1 MLRARRTEC
10 GAIDSLLADV
20 RAGGSR
26 ALVVTGEAGVGKSA
40 LLDYGADAASGF
52 RVSRATGVESESELP
67 YAAVQQLCGSMVDR
81 LDELPVPQGKA
92 LGVAFGLGFGDAPDR
107 FLVGLAVLTLLAN
120 VAEQQP
126 LLCVIDDAQWLD
138 RESVQT
144 LVFVARRLGRESI
157 GLLLG
162 VRTCTGAD
170 DFSGLPELFVHG
182 LPDADARALLESVI
196 PGRLD
201 DRVRDRIVAETR
213 GNPLALL
220 ELPHGLSPPDL
231 AGGFGV
237 VTSTSLAHRIEEGFR
252 RRHES
257 LPPQTRLLLLLAA
270 AEPLGDPMLL
280 WRAATS
286 LGIGVDDSAAAE
298 ADGLFQLGDRVIF
311 RHPLVRS
318 AIYRGA
324 TMADRQ
330 RVHRALADATDE
342 SDPDRRA
349 WHRAHGSRRPD
360 EHDAAELE
368 RSAGRALSRGG
379 FPAAAAFL
387 ERAAMLTPDP
397 SRRATRTLTAA
408 SFMHQAGA
416 PDDALKLLTVAE
428 QGPLDELHGA
438 QLERLRGQIWFAV
451 RRGSDA
457 PPLLLHAAKR
467 LQALDANLA
476 RETYL
481 EALIAAI
488 FAGRLNSG
496 SDVREAAVAARAA
509 PPAARPPRAIDLL
522 LEGLIVRFADSYQ
535 AAVAPLQEALRAFC
549 RVGGRDAGDLRWF
562 GLACRIAPDLWDDDL
577 WLELA
582 DRHVLLAR
590 ETGALAVLAIAVT
603 YRAGVHVH
611 AGEFTAASALNDEA
625 DALTRAVG
633 SAPLRYTSPILAAWR
648 GDEPDTSK
656 LVDTSV
662 ADATTRGEGRAI
674 TIADYATAV
683 LCNGLGRYDEALAA
697 AKRACKH
704 DNLGLFGWG
713 LIELIEAAARS
724 GDQRLAATALERLSE
739 RTRPSR
745 TEWAAGIEARS
756 RALLTDGRSADDLY
770 LEAIDRLERCRI
782 VVHLARAHLVY
793 GEWLRRE
800 GRRLAAREQLRTAYE
815 MLTSM
820 GASAFAAR
828 AERELRATGEH
839 ARKRTV
845 DTQIQLTGQEE
856 QIAQLASTGSSNAEI
871 AAQLFISPRT
881 VEYHLHKVFTKVGI
895 RSRNQLATALA
906 RRSG

>member
-1 MLRARRTEC
+1 
-10 GAIDSLLADV
+10 
-20 RAGGSR
+20 
-26 ALVVTGEAGVGKSA
+26 
-40 LLDYGADAASGF
+40 
-52 RVSRATGVESESELP
+52 
-67 YAAVQQLCGSMVDR
+67 
-81 LDELPVPQGKA
+81 
-92 LGVAFGLGFGDAPDR
+92 
-107 FLVGLAVLTLLAN
+107 
-120 VAEQQP
+120 
-126 LLCVIDDAQWLD
+126 
-138 RESVQT
+138 
-144 LVFVARRLGRESI
+144 
-157 GLLLG
+157 
-162 VRTCTGAD
+162 
-170 DFSGLPELFVHG
+170 
-182 LPDADARALLESVI
+182 
-196 PGRLD
+196 
-201 DRVRDRIVAETR
+201 
-213 GNPLALL
+213 
-220 ELPHGLSPPDL
+220 
-231 AGGFGV
+231 
-237 VTSTSLAHRIEEGFR
+237 
-252 RRHES
+252 
-257 LPPQTRLLLLLAA
+257 
-270 AEPLGDPMLL
+270 
-280 WRAATS
+280 
-286 LGIGVDDSAAAE
+286 
-298 ADGLFQLGDRVIF
+298 
-311 RHPLVRS
+311 
-318 AIYRGA
+318 
-324 TMADRQ
+324 
-330 RVHRALADATDE
+330 
-342 SDPDRRA
+342 
-349 WHRAHGSRRPD
+349 
-360 EHDAAELE
+360 
-368 RSAGRALSRGG
+368 
-379 FPAAAAFL
+379 
-387 ERAAMLTPDP
+387 
-397 SRRATRTLTAA
+397 
-408 SFMHQAGA
+408 
-416 PDDALKLLTVAE
+416 
-428 QGPLDELHGA
+428 
-438 QLERLRGQIWFAV
+438 
-451 RRGSDA
+451 
-457 PPLLLHAAKR
+457 
-467 LQALDANLA
+467 LA

-488 FAGRLNSG
+488 FAGRLHSG

-739 RTRPSR
+739 RTRRSR

-871 AAQLFISPRT
+871 ATQLFISPRT

>member
-1 MLRARRTEC
+1 
-10 GAIDSLLADV
+10 
-20 RAGGSR
+20 
-26 ALVVTGEAGVGKSA
+26 
-40 LLDYGADAASGF
+40 
-52 RVSRATGVESESELP
+52 
-67 YAAVQQLCGSMVDR
+67 
-81 LDELPVPQGKA
+81 
-92 LGVAFGLGFGDAPDR
+92 
-107 FLVGLAVLTLLAN
+107 
-120 VAEQQP
+120 
-126 LLCVIDDAQWLD
+126 
-138 RESVQT
+138 
-144 LVFVARRLGRESI
+144 
-157 GLLLG
+157 
-162 VRTCTGAD
+162 
-170 DFSGLPELFVHG
+170 
-182 LPDADARALLESVI
+182 
-196 PGRLD
+196 
-201 DRVRDRIVAETR
+201 
-213 GNPLALL
+213 
-220 ELPHGLSPPDL
+220 
-231 AGGFGV
+231 
-237 VTSTSLAHRIEEGFR
+237 
-252 RRHES
+252 
-257 LPPQTRLLLLLAA
+257 
-270 AEPLGDPMLL
+270 
-280 WRAATS
+280 
-286 LGIGVDDSAAAE
+286 
-298 ADGLFQLGDRVIF
+298 
-311 RHPLVRS
+311 
-318 AIYRGA
+318 
-324 TMADRQ
+324 
-330 RVHRALADATDE
+330 
-342 SDPDRRA
+342 
-349 WHRAHGSRRPD
+349 
-360 EHDAAELE
+360 
-368 RSAGRALSRGG
+368 
-379 FPAAAAFL
+379 
-387 ERAAMLTPDP
+387 MLTPDP

-467 LQALDANLA
+467 LQPLDANLA

-625 DALTRAVG
+625 DALTRTVG

-756 RALLTDGRSADDLY
+756 RVLFSPM
-770 LEAIDRLERCRI
+770 
-782 VVHLARAHLVY
+782 V
-793 GEWLRRE
+793 E
-800 GRRLAAREQLRTAYE
+800 GPTTSTSRRL
-815 MLTSM
+815 
-820 GASAFAAR
+820 
-828 AERELRATGEH
+828 TG
-839 ARKRTV
+839 
-845 DTQIQLTGQEE
+845 
-856 QIAQLASTGSSNAEI
+856 
-871 AAQLFISPRT
+871 
-881 VEYHLHKVFTKVGI
+881 
-895 RSRNQLATALA
+895 
-906 RRSG
+906 